1 MKTTLQDV
9 FQENYDDFAEVHPQ
23 SFQQQKV
30 AAAIINC
37 RTSFYGGRVEQCPDC
52 HHTKIVYNSC
62 RNRHCP
68 QCQTIPKERWIDAR
82 LNDLLPIPY
91 FHLVFTL
98 PQELHPLVMHNQRTL
113 YGMLFQAVSQTLSE
127 LLADRKYLG
136 VQAGFMAILHTWG
149 QTLTFHPHLHV
160 VLPNGGLTPH
170 GTFKVGSKQFVLPIK
185 VLSRLFRG
193 KFMALLRKAYD
204 KNELTL
210 SGAIASLQYRQVF
223 ANLRNQLYQSDWFVY
238 AKQPF
243 SGPEAV
249 VHYLGRYT
257 HRTAISN
264 SRIVQLTEEQVTF
277 RWHDYRDN
285 QEKLLTLEATE
296 FIRRMMLHVLPH
308 GFMRIRYYG
317 LLANCN
323 RKTKLKRCRR
333 MLGCTQSKA
342 RYAELTA
349 VELITELLGQDPTL
363 CPRCRRSHMITVYS
377 LPRPNA
383 PPRVA

>member
-1 MKTTLQDV
+1 MKTLQDV
-9 FQENYDDFAEVHPQ
+9 FQEHYDDFAEVHPQ
-23 SFQQQKV
+23 SRQQQKV

-37 RTSFYGGRVEQCPDC
+37 RTAAYGGRVEQCPDC
-52 HHTKIVYNSC
+52 HLTKIVYNSC

-82 LNDLLPIPY
+82 LDELLPIPY

-113 YGMLFQAVSQTLSE
+113 YGMLFQAVSQTLCE
-127 LLADRKYLG
+127 LLADPKYLG
-136 VQAGFMAILHTWG
+136 VQAGFMAVLHTWG

-170 GTFKVGSKQFVLPIK
+170 GTFKVGSKEFVLPIK

-204 KNELTL
+204 SNELTL
-210 SGAIASLQYRQVF
+210 CGSIASLQFRQVF
-223 ANLRNQLYQSDWFVY
+223 ANLRNQLYQTNWIVY

-264 SRIVQLTEEQVTF
+264 SRIVQLNDGQVTF
-277 RWHDYRDN
+277 RWHDYRDEQN
-285 QEKLLTLEATE
+285 KLLTLDATE
-296 FIRRMMLHVLPH
+296 FIRRVMLHVLPH

-349 VELITELLGQDPTL
+349 VELITELSGRDPTL
-363 CPRCRRSHMITVYS
+363 CPQCRRSHMITVYS